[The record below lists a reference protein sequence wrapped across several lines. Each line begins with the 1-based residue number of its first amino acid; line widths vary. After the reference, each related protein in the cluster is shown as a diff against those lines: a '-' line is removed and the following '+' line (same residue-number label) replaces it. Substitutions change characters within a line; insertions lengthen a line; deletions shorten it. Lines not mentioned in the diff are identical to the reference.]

1 MELPPYLRK
10 WKSTF
15 WNYNAQNN
23 FMSVVALAF
32 DFRLQKQDESD
43 LS

>member
-1 MELPPYLRK
+1 MVQCGHRRGGLRLVDRLGG
-10 WKSTF
+10 
-15 WNYNAQNN
+15 
-23 FMSVVALAF
+23 SVAV